1 MKLRKV
7 LLILV
12 VMAALMTLLS
22 FSVSA
27 ADNFNI
33 TWDHVEKSEKS
44 TGGVNCWHNDTKGL
58 PGESAMF
65 DGNIDSAGGWY
76 CGNGF
81 ALPEG
86 ETATITF
93 IEEFEINSVIFYG
106 WSNWSYFEIR
116 FHDAAGNE
124 TLLFESGG
132 WQDTTGAAH
141 DLDISGIKAKS
152 MTIKTL
158 DSKGLRNHTYTEFI
172 INVSHEHSF
181 DTFVEL
187 IMPPTCVLPGAAK
200 YSCYCGE
207 ESEKNID
214 ATGNHSIVDDIVF
227 RNGFGQPGFKG
238 TVCETCDTQDTFD
251 EANVIPALFTILGY
265 SANEVTGAVQFGFAV
280 HYDAIAIYNSLADA
294 PLEFGIIATTRAV
307 LAEGNPLLLGL
318 EGLEKANDK
327 VVLKNCTSEEYEI
340 ITYTVS
346 KIPEAHRDT
355 GIILS
360 AYIFDGLDVFYVG
373 VDSSK
378 DAQVVTYNDILSA
391 AAQY

>member
-1 MKLRKV
+1 MKLRKI
-7 LLILV
+7 LLVLV
-12 VMAALMTLLS
+12 VMAAMVMLMAFT
-22 FSVSA
+22 VSA
-27 ADNFNI
+27 TSNFNI
-33 TWDHVEKSEKS
+33 TLDHIEKFEK
-44 TGGVNCWHNDTKGL
+44 TTDGVNCWHNDTKGL

-65 DGNIDSAGGWY
+65 DGNIECAGSWY
-76 CGNGF
+76 IGNGF
-81 ALPEG
+81 ALPAG
-86 ETATITF
+86 HSATITF
-93 IEEFEINSVIFYG
+93 IEEFEINSIIFYG
-106 WSNWSYFEIR
+106 WSNWSDFKIT

-124 TLLFESGG
+124 THLKEIKG
-132 WQDTTGAAH
+132 WQSTAGDAH

-152 MTIKTL
+152 MTITTVS
-158 DSKGLRNHTYTEFI
+158 SKGLRNHVYTEFI

-187 IMPPTCVLPGAAK
+187 KMPPTCVLPGAAK

-207 ESEKNID
+207 ESDVIID
-214 ATGNHSIVDDIVF
+214 PTNDHTIVEDIAF

-238 TVCETCDTQDTFD
+238 TICETCNTQDSYD

-280 HYDAIAIYNSLADA
+280 NYDSIAVYNSLSEI
-294 PLEFGIIATTRAV
+294 PLEFGIVASTRAV
-307 LAEGNPLLLGL
+307 LAEGNPLLLG
-318 EGLEKANDK
+318 EAGLETANDK
-327 VVLKNCTSEEYEI
+327 ILVKNCTDSEYEI

-346 KIPEAHRDT
+346 NIPASHKDT

-378 DAQVVTYNDILSA
+378 DAQVVTYNGILSA
-391 AAQY
+391 AVQ